1 MIGSGPHQQKPMGS
15 QQQDNFL
22 NLECERDREG
32 SMHIMHT
39 SRSHSR
45 VGGHISQEQQ
55 NRAMQ
60 LEIDNLKKELRH
72 AQRKRAFSRY
82 DISFNDEE
90 DTSYKRR
97 TRTPPSE
104 SSSYDEEHHHTHKY
118 KSPPRRGLEND
129 TMNKALN

>member
-1 MIGSGPHQQKPMGS
+1 
-15 QQQDNFL
+15 
-22 NLECERDREG
+22 
-32 SMHIMHT
+32 MHITHT

-72 AQRKRAFSRY
+72 AQQKRTLSRY
-82 DISFNDEE
+82 DIFFNDEE

-97 TRTPPSE
+97 KRTPPSE
-104 SSSYDEEHHHTHKY
+104 SFSYDEEHHHKRKY
-118 KSPPRRGLEND
+118 KSPPRRGLGND
-129 TMNKALN
+129 VMSKALN

>member
-1 MIGSGPHQQKPMGS
+1 
-15 QQQDNFL
+15 
-22 NLECERDREG
+22 
-32 SMHIMHT
+32 
-39 SRSHSR
+39 
-45 VGGHISQEQQ
+45 
-55 NRAMQ
+55 MQ

-104 SSSYDEEHHHTHKY
+104 SFSYDEEHHHTHKY